1 MLSVYSFK
9 VSMEVHVFETSEDL
23 AREQLDKSGG
33 YVTHR
38 DIELVASTN
47 IPTTDLSDET
57 SSDN

>member
-9 VSMEVHVFETSEDL
+9 VTMEVHVFETSEET
-23 AREQLDKSGG
+23 AREQLDKNGG

-38 DIELVASTN
+38 NIELLASTN
-47 IPTTDLSDET
+47 IPTTDLPDET